1 MKRFNITYNKWAI
14 LLLCCIITGCKIE
27 NDIPFP
33 IVEGIITAFEVEGMC
48 SEDGMSEGKAT
59 IDKNNKKID
68 LYVDDTVDIN
78 QLRIT
83 RFEVSA
89 DATIIPME
97 GACINPERFPETGFT
112 TTGDLD
118 TRVNFGTPVTFTLR
132 TYQDYLW
139 TVNVSQIINREVEVE
154 NQVGEAIIDPVNH
167 TVIVYVSKTQD
178 LRTIKIKKLSIA
190 GQHGSVIPNPADSE
204 YTDFSKGPVTFF
216 TSNAWSEYSYKWTV
230 FVYQTD
236 AKMDVTA
243 QAFGR
248 TVSATISGT
257 KPNSEDAVVQYKVQG
272 ESTWTTLPSSQITA
286 SGTNYVAQLKGLKA
300 GSVYSYKVSAGNV
313 STSEAQFTTTKAL
326 QLENNSFDE
335 WSTTGSGTQTLYQPW
350 AEGRASFWDTG
361 NRGATTVG
369 ASNSTYVT
377 EGNRTFANLQ
387 SKYIVIKFA
396 AGNIFTGTYVET
408 DGTNGVLGFG
418 RPFAAFPSKLT
429 FEYRYNSSEITR
441 TGGAWN
447 NAYSD
452 YISQSLYEG
461 LKGKPDSCQV
471 YIALLGDKDEEEYK
485 GTTYPYVIRTRPSTL
500 HLFNPN
506 NDNII
511 AYGQMT
517 QGNTVSEWKKE
528 TITLNYRHTNR
539 VPKYIVVVASSSK
552 YGDYFCGGEASL
564 LQIDNL
570 VLEYE

>member
-1 MKRFNITYNKWAI
+1 MTYNKWAL
-14 LLLCCIITGCKIE
+14 LLLCCILLGCKIE

-59 IDKNNKKID
+59 IDKSNRKID

-78 QLRIT
+78 QLRVT

-89 DATIIPME
+89 DATIVPME
-97 GACINPERFPETGFT
+97 GACINPDLFPETGFT
-112 TTGDLD
+112 STDHLD

-132 TYQDYLW
+132 TYQDYVW

-154 NQVGEAIIDPVNH
+154 NQVGEAIIDPINH
-167 TVIVYVSKTQD
+167 TVIVYVSKAQD
-178 LRTIKIKKLSIA
+178 LRQIKIKKLSIA

-204 YTDFSKGPVTFF
+204 YMDFSKGPVTFF
-216 TSNAWSEYSYKWTV
+216 ATNAWTEYSYKWSV

-236 AKMDVTA
+236 AKEDVTA

-257 KPNSEDAVVQYKVQG
+257 KPNSEEAVVEYKVQG
-272 ESTWTTLPSSQITA
+272 ETAWTTLPSSQITVN
-286 SGTNYVAQLKGLKA
+286 GTNYVAQLTGLKA
-300 GSVYSYKVSAGNV
+300 GSTYSYKVTAGTV
-313 STSEAQFTTTKAL
+313 STNEAQFTTTKAL
-326 QLENNSFDE
+326 QLENNSFDQ

-350 AEGRASFWDTG
+350 AEGSSSFWDTG

-408 DGTNGVLGFG
+408 DGSNGILGFG
-418 RPFAAFPSKLT
+418 RPFVAYPSKLT

-447 NAYSD
+447 SAYGN

-471 YIALLGDKDEEEYK
+471 YIALLGDKDEEDYK
-485 GTTYPYVIRTRPSTL
+485 GTTYPYIIRTRPSTL
-500 HLFNPN
+500 HLFNPS

-517 QGNTVSEWKKE
+517 QGNTVSDWKKE
-528 TITLNYRHTNR
+528 TITINYRHTNR

>member
-1 MKRFNITYNKWAI
+1 MTYNKWAL
-14 LLLCCIITGCKIE
+14 LLLCCILLGCKIE

-59 IDKNNKKID
+59 IDKSNRKID

-78 QLRIT
+78 QLRVT

-89 DATIIPME
+89 DATIVPME
-97 GACINPERFPETGFT
+97 GACINPDLFPETGFT
-112 TTGDLD
+112 STDHLD

-132 TYQDYLW
+132 TYQDYVW

-154 NQVGEAIIDPVNH
+154 NQVGEAIIDPINH
-167 TVIVYVSKTQD
+167 TVIVYVSKAQD
-178 LRTIKIKKLSIA
+178 LRQIKIKKLSIA

-204 YTDFSKGPVTFF
+204 YMDFSKGPVTFF
-216 TSNAWSEYSYKWTV
+216 ATNAWTEYSYKWSV

-236 AKMDVTA
+236 AKEDVTA

-257 KPNSEDAVVQYKVQG
+257 KPNSEEAVVEYKVQG
-272 ESTWTTLPSSQITA
+272 ETAWTTLPSSQITVN
-286 SGTNYVAQLKGLKA
+286 GTNYVAQLTGLKA
-300 GSVYSYKVSAGNV
+300 GSTYSYKVTAGTV
-313 STSEAQFTTTKAL
+313 STNEAQFTTTKAL
-326 QLENNSFDE
+326 QLENSSFDQ

-350 AEGRASFWDTG
+350 AEGSTSFWDTG

-408 DGTNGVLGFG
+408 DGSNGILGFG
-418 RPFAAFPSKLT
+418 RPFVAYPSKLT

-447 NAYSD
+447 SAYGN

-517 QGNTVSEWKKE
+517 QGKTVSEWKKE